1 MWYSIGIFCLQS
13 NMRLKSKK
21 AYNGGNM
28 DLRVKKTR
36 SSIINAFLQLRAKKP
51 LERITV
57 KELADL
63 AEINKATFYLH
74 YKDIYDLSEQLEND
88 IFERAFNNIEHPNSV
103 LSEPSLFIREF
114 VGTFIANQS
123 LIDIIFGND
132 RRNILADKFE
142 TEIKRFIFEQN
153 PQYKDSPKVNIILT
167 YVIKGGYYAY
177 AENAWYGVES
187 VISVI
192 DEMAQGVADRL
203 E

>member
-1 MWYSIGIFCLQS
+1 
-13 NMRLKSKK
+13 MRLKSKK

>member
-1 MWYSIGIFCLQS
+1 
-13 NMRLKSKK
+13 
-21 AYNGGNM
+21 M

-51 LERITV
+51 LERITI

-74 YKDIYDLSEQLEND
+74 YKDIYDLSETLENEL
-88 IFERAFNNIEHPNSV
+88 FERAFNNIEHPNSV

-114 VGTFIANQS
+114 VETFIANQS
-123 LIDIIFGND
+123 LIDIIFGDD

-142 TEIKRFIFEQN
+142 TEVRRFIFEKN
-153 PQYKDSPKVNIILT
+153 PQYKDSPKMNIVLT

-177 AENAWYGVES
+177 AENARYGVDK

-192 DEMAQGVADRL
+192 AELAEDIVGHL